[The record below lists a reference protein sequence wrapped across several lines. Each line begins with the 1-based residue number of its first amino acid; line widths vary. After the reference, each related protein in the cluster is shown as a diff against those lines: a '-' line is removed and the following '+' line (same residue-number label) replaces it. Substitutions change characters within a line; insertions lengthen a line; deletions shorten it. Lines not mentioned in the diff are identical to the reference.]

1 MPSSQL
7 AFSWRRFC
15 PRQSFLRWVHIMNS
29 EFPVPFRVSR
39 IHARAWTTCLVFA
52 FLAAV
57 AMFAGCGKPG
67 PKGPTGT
74 VTGTVTHSGKPVAGT
89 VYFNSAATGQSA
101 FAPLGSDG
109 SYQLRN
115 EFEGRLAV
123 GEYQVSVAPA
133 AGGGGTDIAA
143 PPTGIDPTK
152 GPIPKKYLSGDTSG
166 WTASIKAG
174 ENSFDFKVE

>member
-1 MPSSQL
+1 
-7 AFSWRRFC
+7 
-15 PRQSFLRWVHIMNS
+15 MNS
-29 EFPVPFRVSR
+29 EFPLPSRVSR
-39 IHARAWTTCLVFA
+39 IHDKAWTTCSVFA

-67 PKGPTGT
+67 PKGQTGT
-74 VTGTVTHSGKPVAGT
+74 VKGTVTQSGKPVAGT

-101 FAPLGSDG
+101 FAPLESDG
-109 SYQLRN
+109 SYRLKN

-123 GEYQVSVAPA
+123 GEYKVSVTPA
-133 AGGGGTDIAA
+133 AGGGGADIAA
-143 PPTGIDPTK
+143 PPTSINPAK